1 MRRFL
6 SLIAILLS
14 AISLFA
20 QTKTTTGR
28 ITDQQGQPV
37 PFATVVIK
45 GTKTA
50 ASADADGNFS
60 IKAKSGDILVVSG
73 AGMTAKEATVTG
85 SGPVNVQVSRKESNM
100 TEVVVTA
107 LGIQRQAKELGY
119 STAKVTGKELTQAK
133 PISAVNG
140 LTGKVS
146 GLQIST
152 TNNGVFAPTRVTLR
166 GNRSLTG
173 NNQPLIIVDGA
184 IYYNDLSTIN
194 AEDITDI
201 TVLKGSSASAVY
213 GSDASNGVILVTTKK
228 GVRGRPNLTFSSTVQ
243 MESVAYMPKF
253 QTRFGAN
260 GGEYFV
266 NDFNDLSTMVPY
278 ENQAYGPEFR
288 AGAMVPIGRVQPD
301 SSYLLVPYVAN
312 PNQKKDFF
320 DHSIT
325 TQNSLSYAAGD
336 DVSRFYLS
344 AQDVNTKG
352 VMPGDLG
359 RRDAFRVSGSR
370 NYGIF
375 SADYTLAYT
384 YKYTNVTNQ
393 ATTYDNLLNTP
404 SDVPL
409 SMMKDWAHGK
419 FATINAFFND
429 YYDNPYWT
437 IGNIRNKTKDNNL
450 SGNMHLQLKPVSWL
464 TLSYRLALTNL
475 GRKFD
480 FTQADKTYSNYAI
493 KNTLIY
499 YSNPD
504 GTGVIPVT
512 NEGAKYNASHG
523 SQANYYTY
531 NFNNFLVTSD
541 FVATF
546 DHNLSKDFNL
556 KATIGTTYMDNQI
569 NNQYINANALF
580 FPVYNVNNLTGS
592 AGLGNTNNTTTQSNY
607 TEEARRLGFFGEA
620 TVGYKNF
627 AFLHGSYRTDI
638 DSRLSKDNR
647 YIPYYDG
654 DASVVISDLIPSIA
668 NGKVVNFVKLR
679 AAHSLTGNV
688 SALASGSSYIADGAY
703 KTVGS
708 LVNANSTAAGQTI
721 GFPYNGLGGFQLNT
735 TIANPNI
742 KPEKVTENEIGLE
755 MSFLQNRITFVG
767 AVYESKLKDGI
778 VYATIPNSSGFT
790 QALVNAANTS
800 NKGIEAE
807 VKGTVLK
814 SGNVTWN
821 LGINY
826 TYNKSKVI
834 SINGGQKS
842 LGLGTNG
849 NANTNAYAVL
859 GQPFPVVEAYDWVR
873 DSLGHVIVDGV
884 TGAPSRDPNLKVMGQ
899 ATPKHIL
906 GITSTVV
913 YKNWTFSATADYRA
927 GYKILNQIGS
937 SMDFSGNGYVSAIT
951 GRQRFVF
958 PNSVILQGGKYVPN
972 TNVTVNDASFNFWPS
987 LYNSVNANY
996 VTSAAAWKLR
1006 EVAVSYDFPRKWIA
1020 PTRVVQHATLTVSGR
1035 NLLMIRPKSNIWTDP
1050 EYSEDTSNAVGR
1062 TGEGQT
1068 PPTRIVSATL
1078 SIQF

>member
-1 MRRFL
+1 M
-6 SLIAILLS
+6 SV
-14 AISLFA
+14 FA

-37 PFATVVIK
+37 PFATILIK

-50 ASADADGNFS
+50 ASADADGNFT
-60 IKAKSGDILVVSG
+60 IKAKPGDILVVSG
-73 AGMTAKEATVTG
+73 AGMTAKEASVTG

-119 STAKVTGKELTQAK
+119 STAKVSGKELTQAK

-146 GLQIST
+146 GLQVST

-194 AEDITDI
+194 ADDISDI

-228 GVRGRPNLTFSSTVQ
+228 GVRGKPQLMFSSTVQ
-243 MESVAYMPKF
+243 GESVAYIPKY
-253 QTRFGAN
+253 QTRFGSN
-260 GGEYFV
+260 GGELWV

-278 ENQAYGPEFR
+278 ENQAYGPEYR
-288 AGAMVPIGRVQPD
+288 SGAMVPIGRAQPD
-301 SSYLLVPYVAN
+301 GSYELVPYVNN

-320 DHSIT
+320 DHAIT
-325 TQNSLSYAAGD
+325 TQNDLSYAAGD
-336 DVSRFYLS
+336 DNSRFYLS

-370 NYGIF
+370 TYGIF
-375 SADYTLAYT
+375 SGDYTLSYT
-384 YKYTNVTNQ
+384 YKNTNVTNQ

-404 SDVPL
+404 SFIPL
-409 SMMKDWAHGK
+409 SQLKDWQNNK
-419 FATINAFFND
+419 FANINGFFND

-437 IGNIRNKTKDNNL
+437 IGNVRYKTRDNAL
-450 SGNMHLQLKPVSWL
+450 SGNMHLQLKPTSWL
-464 TLSYRLALTNL
+464 SFSYRLALTNL
-475 GRKFD
+475 NRKYEN
-480 FTQADKTYSNYAI
+480 TNADKTYSNYSQT
-493 KNTLIY
+493 NTHLY
-499 YSNPD
+499 FSNYD
-504 GTGVIPVT
+504 GTGVVLDSSQGT
-512 NEGAKYNASHG
+512 KYNAAHG
-523 SQANYYTY
+523 GQASYYMY
-531 NFNNFLVTSD
+531 NFSNFLITQD
-541 FVATF
+541 LLATF
-546 DHNLSKDFNL
+546 DHSLNKDLGL
-556 KATIGTTYMDNQI
+556 KVTVGTTYIDNQI
-569 NNQYINANALF
+569 NNTYINAGSLF

-592 AGLGNTNNTTTQSNY
+592 AGLGGTNNTTTQSNY
-607 TEEARRLGFFGEA
+607 TEEARRLGYFGEA
-620 TVGYKNF
+620 TLGFRNW

-654 DASVVISDLIPSIA
+654 DASVVISDMIPSIA
-668 NGKVVNFVKLR
+668 NGKIVNFIKLR
-679 AAHSLTGNV
+679 GAHSLTGNV
-688 SALASGSSYIADGAY
+688 SALASGSPYIADGAY

-708 LVNANSTAAGQTI
+708 LVGVNGAAVGAAGSNGNSV

-755 MSFLQNRITFVG
+755 IGFLQNRISLVS
-767 AVYESKLKDGI
+767 AIYESKLKDGI

-790 QALVNAANTS
+790 QALVNAANTR
-800 NKGIEAE
+800 NRGIEAE
-807 VKGTVLK
+807 VKATLLK
-814 SGNVTWN
+814 TSNLTWN
-821 LGINY
+821 LGVNY
-826 TYNKSKVI
+826 TYNESKVI

-849 NANTNAYAVL
+849 NQNTNAYAVL

-873 DSLGHVIVDGV
+873 DSATGKVIVDAASGN
-884 TGAPSRDPNLKVMGQ
+884 PSRDPNLKVMGQ

-906 GITSTVV
+906 GFTTTVI
-913 YKNWTFSATADYRA
+913 YKNWTFSATADYRT

-937 SMDFSGNGYVSAIT
+937 SMDFSGNGWTTALT

-958 PNSVILQGGKYVPN
+958 PNSVVMQGGKYVDN
-972 TNVTVNDASFNFWPS
+972 TNITVSDANFNFWPS

-1020 PTRVVQHATLTVSGR
+1020 PTRIVQHATLTVSGR
-1035 NLLMIRPKSNIWTDP
+1035 NLLMIRPKTNIWTDP

-1068 PPTRIVSATL
+1068 PPTRILSATL
-1078 SIQF
+1078 AIQF

>member
-1 MRRFL
+1 MRKCL
-6 SLIAILLS
+6 SLIAILLL
-14 AISLFA
+14 SLSVFA

-37 PFATVVIK
+37 PFATILIK
-45 GTKTA
+45 GSKTA

-60 IKAKSGDILVVSG
+60 IKAKQGDVLVISG
-73 AGMTAKEATVTG
+73 AGMAAKEAAVSG
-85 SGPVNVQVSRKESNM
+85 NGPVNVQVSRKESNM

-146 GLQIST
+146 GLQINT

-194 AEDITDI
+194 ADDITDI

-228 GVRGRPNLTFSSTVQ
+228 GVRGRPNLSFASTVQ
-243 MESVAYMPKF
+243 LESVAYMPKF
-253 QTRFGAN
+253 QQRFGAN

-266 NDFNDLSTMVPY
+266 NDFNDLSTQVPY
-278 ENQAYGPEFR
+278 ENQAYGPEYR

-301 SSYLLVPYVAN
+301 GSYLLIPYVSN

-320 DHSIT
+320 DHAIT
-325 TQNSLSYAAGD
+325 TQNNLSYAAGD
-336 DVSRFYLS
+336 DNSRFYLS

-352 VMPGDLG
+352 VMPGDVG

-375 SADYTLAYT
+375 SADYTLGYT

-393 ATTYDNLLNTP
+393 TTTYDDLLNTP

-409 SMMKDWAHGK
+409 SQLKDWQHNK
-419 FATINAFFND
+419 FATINGYFND

-437 IGNIRNKTKDNNL
+437 IGNVRYKTKDNNL
-450 SGNMHLQLKPVSWL
+450 SGNMHLQLKPLSWL
-464 TLSYRLALTNL
+464 TVSYRLALTNL
-475 GRKFD
+475 NRKYEN
-480 FTQADKTYSNYAI
+480 TTADKTYSAYAI
-493 KNTLIY
+493 NNPIIY
-499 YSNPD
+499 YSNPAGNGID
-504 GTGVIPVT
+504 TVT
-512 NEGAKYNASHG
+512 NEGTKYNAGHG
-523 SQANYYTY
+523 SQASYYTY
-531 NFNNFLVTSD
+531 SYSNFLVTSD
-541 FVATF
+541 FLVSF

-556 KATIGTTYMDNQI
+556 KATLGTTYIDNQI
-569 NNQYINANALF
+569 NNTYINAGSLF

-592 AGLGNTNNTTTQSNY
+592 AGLGGTANTTAQSNY
-607 TEEARRLGFFGEA
+607 TEEARRLGYFGEA

-654 DASVVISDLIPSIA
+654 DASLVISDLIPSIA
-668 NGKVVNFVKLR
+668 NGKVVNFIKLR
-679 AAHSLTGNV
+679 AAHSRTGNV
-688 SALASGSSYIADGAY
+688 SALASGSPYIADGAY

-708 LVNANSTAAGQTI
+708 LLSANSTTAGYI
-721 GFPYNGLGGFQLNT
+721 VGFPYNGLGGFQLNT

-755 MSFLQNRITFVG
+755 MSFLQNRISLVS
-767 AVYESKLKDGI
+767 AVYQSKLKDGI
-778 VYATIPNSSGFT
+778 VFATIPNSSGFT
-790 QALVNAANTS
+790 QALVNAANTR
-800 NKGIEAE
+800 NRGIEAE
-807 VKGTVLK
+807 IKGTVLK
-814 SGNVTWN
+814 SANVTWN

-826 TYNKSKVI
+826 TLNESKVI

-849 NANTNAYAVL
+849 NLNTNAYAVL

-873 DSLGHVIVDGV
+873 DSLGRVIVDGT
-884 TGAPSRDPNLKVMGQ
+884 TGNPSRNPNLKVMGQ

-906 GITSTVV
+906 GFTTTVI

-927 GYKILNQIGS
+927 GYKILNQLGS
-937 SMDFSGNGYVSAIT
+937 SMDFSGNGYISAIS

-958 PNSVILQGGKYVPN
+958 PNSVIQQGGKYVPN
-972 TNVTVNDASFNFWPS
+972 TNVTVSDASFNFWPS

-1006 EVAVSYDFPRKWIA
+1006 EVAISYDFPKKWIA
-1020 PTRVVQHATLTVSGR
+1020 PTRIVQHATLTVSGR

-1078 SIQF
+1078 AIQF

>member
-1 MRRFL
+1 M
-6 SLIAILLS
+6 SV
-14 AISLFA
+14 FA

-37 PFATVVIK
+37 PFATVLIK
-45 GTKTA
+45 GSRTA
-50 ASADADGNFS
+50 ASADADGVFS
-60 IKAKSGDILVVSG
+60 IKTKSGDVLVISG
-73 AGMTAKEATVTG
+73 AGMAAKEVAVTG
-85 SGPVNVQVSRKESNM
+85 SGPVNVQVSRKESSM

-146 GLQIST
+146 GLQINT

-184 IYYNDLSTIN
+184 IYYNDLNTIN
-194 AEDITDI
+194 ADDITDI

-228 GVRGRPNLTFSSTVQ
+228 GVRGKPQLTFASTVQ

-253 QTRFGAN
+253 QSRFGAN

-266 NDFNDLSTMVPY
+266 NDFNDYRTMVPY
-278 ENQAYGPEFR
+278 ENQAYGPEFHT
-288 AGAMVPIGRVQPD
+288 GVNVPIGRVQPD
-301 SSYLLVPYVAN
+301 GSYLSVPYVSN
-312 PNQKKDFF
+312 PNQKRDFF
-320 DHSIT
+320 DKSFT
-325 TQNSLSYAAGD
+325 TQNSFSYAAGD
-336 DVSRFYLS
+336 DNSRFYLS
-344 AQDVNTKG
+344 AQDINTKG
-352 VMPGDLG
+352 VMPGDIG
-359 RRDAFRVSGSR
+359 RRDAFRVAGSR

-393 ATTYDNLLNTP
+393 TTVYDNLLNTP

-409 SMMKDWAHGK
+409 SQLKDWQHNK
-419 FATINAFFND
+419 FATINGYFND

-437 IGNIRNKTKDNNL
+437 IGNQRYKTKDNSL
-450 SGNMHLQLKPVSWL
+450 SGNMHLQLKPLSWL
-464 TLSYRLALTNL
+464 TVSYRLALTNL
-475 GRKFD
+475 SRKYD
-480 FTQADKTYSNYAI
+480 ATVADKTYTNYAI
-493 KNTLIY
+493 KNPIIY
-499 YSNPD
+499 YSNPA
-504 GTGVIPVT
+504 GNGVDTVT
-512 NEGAKYNASHG
+512 NEGTKYNAGHG
-523 SQANYYTY
+523 SQATYYTY
-531 NFNNFLVTSD
+531 SYSNFLVTSD
-541 FVATF
+541 FLVSF
-546 DHNLSKDFNL
+546 DHNINKDFNFR
-556 KATIGTTYMDNQI
+556 ATLGTTYIDNQI
-569 NNQYINANALF
+569 NNTYINAGSLF

-592 AGLGNTNNTTTQSNY
+592 AGLGGTANTSSQTNY
-607 TEEARRLGFFGEA
+607 TEEARRLGFFGEG
-620 TVGYKNF
+620 TLGYKNF

-647 YIPYYDG
+647 YIPYYDIDG
-654 DASVVISDLIPSIA
+654 SLVVSDMIPSIG
-668 NGKVVNFVKLR
+668 NGKVVNFIKLR

-688 SALASGSSYIADGAY
+688 SALASGSPYIADGAY
-703 KTVGS
+703 KTVAS
-708 LVNANSTAAGQTI
+708 LTSANSTTAGYI
-721 GFPYNGLGGFQLNT
+721 VGFPYNGLGGFQLNT

-755 MSFLQNRITFVG
+755 MSFLQNRISLVS
-767 AVYESKLKDGI
+767 AIYQSKLRDGI
-778 VYATIPNSSGFT
+778 VFATIPNSSGFT
-790 QALVNAANTS
+790 QALVNAANTR
-800 NKGIEAE
+800 NRGIEAE

-814 SGNVTWN
+814 NANLTWK

-826 TYNKSKVI
+826 TYNESKVI

-849 NANTNAYAVL
+849 NLNTNAYAVV
-859 GQPFPVVEAYDWVR
+859 GQPFPVVEAYDWTR
-873 DSLGHVIVDGV
+873 DSLGHVIVDAVSGNP
-884 TGAPSRDPNLKVMGQ
+884 TRNANLKIMGQ

-906 GITSTVV
+906 GFTSTVV

-927 GYKILNQIGS
+927 GYKILNQLGS
-937 SMDFSGNGYVSAIT
+937 SMDFSGNGYVSALT

-958 PNSVILQGGKYVPN
+958 PNSVILQGGKYVTN
-972 TNVTVNDASFNFWPS
+972 TNVTVSDASFNFWPS

-1020 PTRVVQHATLTVSGR
+1020 PTRIVQHATLTVSGR

-1068 PPTRIVSATL
+1068 PPTRIVSASL
-1078 SIQF
+1078 AIQF